1 MRTDQSP
8 TFPESQGEKDVYTLY
23 IHMKK
28 IRMYQIKVNA
38 SDLASR
44 NPGPICKRANKRN
57 WSWQKRSD
65 STRRHVYNRHCDT
78 CVKQQYPQSV
88 LNLRFC
94 DSIPETRRSQ
104 ALQIPAY
111 DQQNW
116 SWTTHAIWYHKSI
129 YAIVLRIDLH
139 RFRGIDIDMDT
150 NIGIDSDADM
160 NTDIGIDV
168 RDVDLD
174 IGMTSVKTLPN
185 ACYLHRYT
193 HSTWF
198 KSILRIMLLYC
209 IYIHVSVCVW
219 VLFN

>member
-38 SDLASR
+38 SDVASR

-111 DQQNW
+111 DQQN
-116 SWTTHAIWYHKSI
+116 
-129 YAIVLRIDLH
+129 
-139 RFRGIDIDMDT
+139 
-150 NIGIDSDADM
+150 
-160 NTDIGIDV
+160 
-168 RDVDLD
+168 
-174 IGMTSVKTLPN
+174 
-185 ACYLHRYT
+185 
-193 HSTWF
+193 
-198 KSILRIMLLYC
+198 
-209 IYIHVSVCVW
+209 
-219 VLFN
+219 